1 MILYNVNL
9 NSKIKLIKFMLSIN
23 MWLNTPN
30 EIYIKTEEVE
40 DVIIYKNI
48 AIIGEYKKSE
58 KCDVW

>member
-40 DVIIYKNI
+40 NVIRYKNI
-48 AIIGEYKKSE
+48 AILREYKKSE
-58 KCDVW
+58 KCDFW